1 MARPVDRHGMRPAM
15 PPPMAPHQLGN
26 LDRIT
31 DSERNALRPIGSSAL
46 ETAQRTSELLA
57 SLLALPGVLIFQGVQ
72 PSEADIPRI
81 PHVVSA
87 GRRVVLVESVT
98 WPPGSYHATQ
108 DGRIHCDDVY
118 IGQSVGPLIAAVLY
132 WRETLPRD
140 HGVSAVVVVHST
152 GGELMLP
159 PGKMREVTWTG
170 AQEAVQ
176 VILLQVFGG
185 RRAASART
193 LQVLAE
199 ASGGRQRRVGSR

>member
-1 MARPVDRHGMRPAM
+1 M

-31 DSERNALRPIGSSAL
+31 DSERNALRPIGSSAR

-57 SLLALPGVLIFQGVQ
+57 GLLALPGVLIFQGVQ

-98 WPPGSYHATQ
+98 WPPGSYHAAR

-118 IGQSVGPLIAAVLY
+118 IGQSVGPLIAAVSY

-140 HGVSAVVVVHST
+140 HGVSAVVVVHSA
-152 GGELMLP
+152 GAGELRLP
-159 PGKMREVTWTG
+159 PGKMREVTWTS

-193 LQVLAE
+193 LQALAE
-199 ASGGRQRRVGSR
+199 ASGGRQVITGER